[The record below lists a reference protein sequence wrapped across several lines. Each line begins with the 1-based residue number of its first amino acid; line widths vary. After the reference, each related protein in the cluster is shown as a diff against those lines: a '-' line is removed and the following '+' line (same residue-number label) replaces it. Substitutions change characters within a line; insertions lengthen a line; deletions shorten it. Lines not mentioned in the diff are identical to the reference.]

1 MVRSSRATDTNPA
14 EAMQRELSRGTVE
27 LAVLALIERKP
38 RYGYDLLTSLG
49 EASGGSLSI
58 KEGTLYPVLH
68 RLEDAGYIE
77 ATWQAEGRVAPR
89 KYYGLTAAGRQ
100 RLEMLRTEWDR
111 LASGMDRLLNG
122 GAK

>member
-1 MVRSSRATDTNPA
+1 MEA
-14 EAMQRELSRGTVE
+14 EAAQRELSRGTVE
-27 LAVLALIERKP
+27 LAVLALIEAKP

-49 EASGGSLSI
+49 EASGGSLTI

-77 ATWQAEGRVAPR
+77 ATWQAEGRAAPR
-89 KYYGLTAAGRQ
+89 KYYGLTAGGRK
-100 RLEMLRTEWDR
+100 RLDLLRSEWDR
-111 LASGMDRLLNG
+111 LASGMGRLLNG